1 MASLKKSLKVC
12 RVNAGE
18 ANRLESDRFQNS
30 DNLLCPVWNGR
41 DEIGRSVIGDST
53 NIKLRGCNL
62 PLDRVVV
69 ENNLRANHSLNPGLD
84 TYGISAP
91 FSDQKPMKKIC
102 DMTDDEIAI
111 EAQERRNLVRLQAGI
126 QDYEFKVASGMD

>member
-12 RVNAGE
+12 RINAGE

-30 DNLLCPVWNGR
+30 DNLLCPVWNGH
-41 DEIGRSVIGDST
+41 DQNGRIVIPDSNNT
-53 NIKLRGCNL
+53 KLRGCNL
-62 PLDRVVV
+62 PLDRVVI
-69 ENNLRANHSLNPGLD
+69 ENNLRSSYSLAPGLD

-102 DMTDDEIAI
+102 DMTDDEIAM
-111 EAQERRNLVRLQAGI
+111 EAQERRNLVRLQVGMQNHALR
-126 QDYEFKVASGMD
+126 VSSGMD